1 MELKLNVYERGSLV
15 KTYTSQSFRLSTGVV
30 RKIIKQINIEK
41 FVKDGKIN
49 EESSVFEI
57 VKVISNSFDV
67 FIEILMDI
75 FPDITE
81 EECENTDVFE
91 VAKLIFAAITE
102 AFSSLNN
109 IQSKKK

>member
-1 MELKLNVYERGSLV
+1 MNLELNIYDRGTLV

-30 RKIIKQINIEK
+30 RKIIKQINIDK

-49 EESSVFEI
+49 EEASVFEI
-57 VKVISNSFDV
+57 AKIISGSFDV

-81 EECENTDVFE
+81 EECDKTDVME
-91 VAKLIFAAITE
+91 VAKLIYIAIME
-102 AFSSLNN
+102 AFSNLNN
-109 IQSKKK
+109 IASKKK